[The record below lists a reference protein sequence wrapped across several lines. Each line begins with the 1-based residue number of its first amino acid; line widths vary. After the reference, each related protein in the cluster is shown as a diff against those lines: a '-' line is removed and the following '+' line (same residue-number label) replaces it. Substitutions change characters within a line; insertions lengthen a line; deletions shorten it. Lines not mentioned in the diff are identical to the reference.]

1 MVQPARMP
9 HISSAHSIT
18 QPTPQQGAAAPCW
31 GAEQGRRGHRRRA
44 QQHPAR
50 PTSLQGPPS
59 KAVQRSA
66 RCRRVLSTGYYLQLS
81 PCSKGRPAPAT
92 GRRRAPPPTGPGRR
106 SRAPLGAVLSS
117 TDGLARTLSLTF
129 YDRDRTAKDF
139 LQSNRFN
146 KSMPNTHGSRSHHNR
161 SIGQSAEF
169 KSSTRARQ
177 MLLTHVEEFDTLLN
191 EL

>member
-1 MVQPARMP
+1 MSTEYHTASKPA
-9 HISSAHSIT
+9 A
-18 QPTPQQGAAAPCW
+18 C
-31 GAEQGRRGHRRRA
+31 
-44 QQHPAR
+44 
-50 PTSLQGPPS
+50 L
-59 KAVQRSA
+59 K
-66 RCRRVLSTGYYLQLS
+66 LSTKPSGSIDKASHFEATLSLIRLIGDEDSEGLLALSQDLQQVVESSL
-81 PCSKGRPAPAT
+81 
-92 GRRRAPPPTGPGRR
+92 PPPEPYYKR
-106 SRAPLGAVLSS
+106 SAVLSS

-177 MLLTHVEEFDTLLN
+177 MLLTHVEEFDALLN